1 MSWGPFLRGFV
12 GTDGVVEP
20 VLGDAEADVDVEVLG
35 SDFMRGWYSGLGGA
49 SRSSVS
55 SSIKAEG
62 GESRGEGRRGLTGSP
77 SMLLLLAPS
86 TFTFDG
92 DLDRGSSKV
101 MEDVEASGEGYACSD
116 LRAIV
121 RNLDMVE
128 DDGTSEDNVRA
139 RRALVGLGTQAR
151 VWF

>member
-1 MSWGPFLRGFV
+1 
-12 GTDGVVEP
+12 
-20 VLGDAEADVDVEVLG
+20 
-35 SDFMRGWYSGLGGA
+35 
-49 SRSSVS
+49 
-55 SSIKAEG
+55 
-62 GESRGEGRRGLTGSP
+62 
-77 SMLLLLAPS
+77 MLLLLAPS

-101 MEDVEASGEGYACSD
+101 MEDVEASGEGYSCSD

-151 VWF
+151 VEFKRNNECHLEDNREP